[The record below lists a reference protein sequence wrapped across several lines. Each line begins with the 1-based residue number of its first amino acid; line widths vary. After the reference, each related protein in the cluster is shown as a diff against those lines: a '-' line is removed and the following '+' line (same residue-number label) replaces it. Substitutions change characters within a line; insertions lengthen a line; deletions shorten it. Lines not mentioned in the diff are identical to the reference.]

1 MTNKR
6 IKTGVRLR
14 DVATAA
20 GVSSATVSAIVN
32 GRAQQYGICQSTQEK
47 VQALIRQMG
56 YSPSLAALDM
66 AAGRNSLLGLAVS
79 TDFPAADR
87 LMASLEPALAQSGF
101 RLVVAYLPSD
111 PQVASARITSLLQFG
126 IAGLV
131 VCPPE
136 SLSLP
141 KITCPAVIVGRPGAG
156 LPAVY
161 EDEAE
166 GGRRLARR
174 LLEKGHRRLAI
185 LGAPGSML
193 SATSGFLEACAQG
206 GATTRCFNSVAEFL
220 PVSGSVTAVFCGSS
234 SVVLEL
240 YSRGLSAG
248 LRLGS
253 SLAVVAVDRLGVA
266 AHLVPRP
273 TVLKSGGT
281 QLGQAAARLI
291 QQAIGGAVPGDIR
304 LEPVLVDGDSMPEI
318 SPDKAKP
325 QSGISME
332 GGAAACGEPVEPSPP
347 APEPANPV
355 FDVPAAVTTG
365 DTPVTT
371 GASLPLPVVAAVSTG
386 GTGPESAS
394 PVAETEVTQALVS
407 DEEIN
412 PHPNPL
418 PSQGEGVSLPQDAA
432 ISRSEALQMPE
443 AASDILSAPNSSL
456 PASPP
461 ISMEGGAP
469 SPPAPKP
476 ANPVFDVPA
485 AVTTGETPVT
495 TGASLPLPVVAAVPG
510 GTGPESATPVTETEV
525 TQALVSDEEINPHP
539 NPLPSQG
546 EGVRSPQDAA
556 ISPSEALQMPEAASD
571 VPTEK
576 VDN

>member
-20 GVSSATVSAIVN
+20 GVSSATVSAVVN
-32 GRAQQYGICQSTQEK
+32 GRAQQYGICQATQEK
-47 VQALIRQMG
+47 VQGLIRQMG

-66 AAGRNSLLGLAVS
+66 AAGRNSLVGLAVS

-101 RLVVAYLPSD
+101 RLVVAYLPPDPQAASTSS

-131 VCPPE
+131 VCPSE
-136 SLSLP
+136 SLVLP
-141 KITCPAVIVGRPGAG
+141 KITCPAIIVGRPGAG

-174 LLEKGHRRLAI
+174 LLEKGHRHVAI
-185 LGAPGSML
+185 LRDAAPTTQQPSNL
-193 SATSGFLEACAQG
+193 ATASSRTLAGFLEACAQG

-266 AHLVPRP
+266 AYLVPRP
-273 TVLKSGGT
+273 TVLKPGGN

-291 QQAIGGAVPGDIR
+291 QQAITGARPGDIQ
-304 LEPVLVDGDSMPEI
+304 LEPVLVDGDSIPVLTVSTG
-318 SPDKAKP
+318 SPQVVSVPYIPPVAPKP
-325 QSGISME
+325 SVVTPASVPVKPVVVIPAVIPVSLSGTGDLS
-332 GGAAACGEPVEPSPP
+332 APNSPLPATPPPDNQQLDNSTTASPSPEPVEG
-347 APEPANPV
+347 
-355 FDVPAAVTTG
+355 VP
-365 DTPVTT
+365 
-371 GASLPLPVVAAVSTG
+371 G
-386 GTGPESAS
+386 GTESESAT
-394 PVAETEVTQALVS
+394 PVAETEVTQAFVS

-418 PSQGEGVSLPQDAA
+418 PSQGEGVSLPQD
-432 ISRSEALQMPE
+432 
-443 AASDILSAPNSSL
+443 
-456 PASPP
+456 
-461 ISMEGGAP
+461 
-469 SPPAPKP
+469 
-476 ANPVFDVPA
+476 
-485 AVTTGETPVT
+485 T
-495 TGASLPLPVVAAVPG
+495 
-510 GTGPESATPVTETEV
+510 
-525 TQALVSDEEINPHP
+525 
-539 NPLPSQG
+539 
-546 EGVRSPQDAA
+546 A
-556 ISPSEALQMPEAASD
+556 ISPSEALQMPEPASD
-571 VPTEK
+571 VPTVKE
-576 VDN
+576 DN